1 MINIFEKIKLGLIF
15 FILIFY
21 FFFNI
26 YQLNSQHWSSLMDH
40 DFYILYNS
48 LLVSSGLEQE
58 GRDHPAFTTFFLY
71 SAIFNLIDL
80 FQNSYLSDLD
90 RILSSSNIDE
100 SIQFYFHVSRIAN
113 FFINFLLLISFYYL
127 LKNLDI
133 KKEIIYFVLI
143 IFIISSWYSLS
154 FYSLRSENLSL
165 LFINLSLIF
174 ILNKKNFVINCF
186 LAGIFFGIA
195 MFTKIQ
201 ILFFILY
208 IALFILISDNSY
220 NKNIKENFLN
230 SKVLRYYFIVS
241 LIFIFISYF
250 IFQLI
255 IQEFPRFERN
265 KYLDL
270 LVFSSSF
277 IIFIIFILSKYK
289 LNSELKEKK
298 LIQFSSFFNGLSFL
312 FIAFVFLDL
321 LKILNI
327 NDFIYLRV
335 TNPLHYM
342 SEFPA
347 IFAEGSVNFKFIIQ
361 MIIKI
366 STSYSQNLDELLI
379 ILLILF
385 YSLRNNYYSGKSY
398 VFYLLTLFLIFIL
411 ITSING
417 IRGGAQ
423 YHIYYTFCYLVV
435 IASCLNKFD
444 YKISNI
450 FLTFVAIIFF
460 YNNSFIKQFNDPK
473 NKLNIFDR
481 QNSVIEICKEF
492 KHGTPSKRYD
502 ATVDYIKYWHQKF
515 DNKTINSLCM
525 ELKL

>member
-1 MINIFEKIKLGLIF
+1 MINIFEKIKLSLIF
-15 FILIFY
+15 LILILY
-21 FFFNI
+21 FFLNI

-71 SAIFNLIDL
+71 STIFNLIDL
-80 FQNSYLSDLD
+80 FQNSYLSDID
-90 RILSSSNIDE
+90 KILSSSNIDE
-100 SIQFYFHVSRIAN
+100 SIQFYFHISRITN
-113 FFINFLLLISFYYL
+113 FFINFLLFISFYYL
-127 LKNLDI
+127 FKNLDI
-133 KKEIIYFVLI
+133 KKEIIYSVLI
-143 IFIISSWYSLS
+143 IFLISSWYSLS

-174 ILNKKNFVINCF
+174 ILNKKNFLMNSF

-208 IALFILISDNSY
+208 IALFILISDNLY
-220 NKNIKENFLN
+220 NKNFKENFLKN
-230 SKVLRYYFIVS
+230 KVLRYYFILS
-241 LIFIFISYF
+241 LIFVFISYL

-270 LVFSSSF
+270 LVFSFSF
-277 IIFIIFILSKYK
+277 IIFIIFILRKYK
-289 LNSELKEKK
+289 LNPELREKK
-298 LIQFSSFFNGLSFL
+298 LIQFSSFFNGFSFL

-335 TNPLHYM
+335 TNPIHYM

-361 MIIKI
+361 MIMKI
-366 STSYSQNLDELLI
+366 STSYSQNLAELLI
-379 ILLILF
+379 ISLILF
-385 YSLRNNYYSGKSY
+385 YSLRKNYKSGKSH

-423 YHIYYTFCYLVV
+423 YHIYYTFCYLIVM
-435 IASCLNKFD
+435 ASCLNNLN

-450 FLTFVAIIFF
+450 FLTFVFIIFF
-460 YNNSFIKQFNDPK
+460 YNSSLIKQFNDLK
-473 NKLNIFDR
+473 NKLAIFDR
-481 QNSVIEICKEF
+481 QNSVIEICNEF
-492 KHGTPSKRYD
+492 RYGTPSKRYD
-502 ATVDYIKYWHQKF
+502 ATLNYIKYWHQKF
-515 DNKTINSLCM
+515 DDKTINSLCK
-525 ELKL
+525 ELK